1 MERPPSLA
9 APRYPLGSVI
19 RFDLSQKIAA
29 AVQSLVS
36 DGTLPSADYGVPEVA
51 DTKDESHGDYA
62 CNIAMVS
69 AKKAGKNPR
78 ELATLIAE
86 VLARQP
92 EFEAVEVAGPG
103 FLNLRLRPEFVA
115 GYVGRILDLGED
127 LAKVEGRRSK
137 KESDRPSTLD
147 PRSSPLKIN
156 VEFVSVNPNG
166 PITVG
171 SGRGAAFGSTLCN
184 VLAAAG
190 NEVHREYYINDATNS
205 EQMRM
210 FQESV
215 ENKAREK
222 LGLPPKHLN
231 TAYKGDY
238 VNSIADSVIRSAFRR
253 LPDIRKKLWYDQ
265 IAQRAYFLRSNE
277 FESPS
282 GLDRR
287 EALAEIVE
295 KAPTIRSI
303 GRKFAAIPKEL
314 RAPADHFYREFR
326 KSKSITSFLTIFV
339 VAALKVLEQ
348 TQPLGVENDP
358 EFEDDLEDIVLVLL
372 LQCIEGYNAE
382 GRWSTVGGFLKS
394 LPPSGFLSRRVIG
407 STIREAIEESLTITA
422 MHEQDG
428 LDPQSV
434 QALFVA
440 TESLDLLFP
449 DAPEDSKLPRGWYF
463 KDILAEQKAD
473 LTDFG
478 VNFDTW
484 FSEQSL
490 HDSNTVEKCIQ
501 ELQAKGV
508 ADEKPYRTILKMG
521 RGGVIEEVVKEEQA
535 GEEDEGASPNGHQ
548 VVAKLSSESE
558 PHGDQ
563 QVTTGRQPGDSQT
576 LWLRST
582 KFADDMDRVLRRK
595 DGRLTYIASDV
606 AYHKDKL
613 LDESGV
619 RKTGP
624 VDKMITILGPDHH
637 GYIHRLQAVLAA
649 LLEKVE
655 GRGSKGE
662 SEPPPPAVMD
672 RAREE
677 EGAGGGGLSET
688 ESQIYR
694 SPEERDAC
702 QAALEE
708 ARRKLEVVIFQIVR
722 FVKDGKPAPMRKR
735 DGNIYAL
742 IDLINEL
749 GKNIAPTAPIEEQQR
764 IGKDVARFFYL
775 MRSHETHMDFDIDL
789 ATKQSEENPVFYAQ
803 YAHARICSILEKAKG
818 EFGLSIVDFGLNP
831 DSIHNQQSTIRNP
844 KELALIKKICDLPF
858 EVARC
863 AEDYGVHRL
872 TTYAVELARAFHHF
886 YDACRVIEPDQ
897 PEQTQARLALCE
909 ATKIGLRGVFDLL
922 GISAPEKM
930 ERAAAEPS
938 S

>member
-1 MERPPSLA
+1 MVRQT
-9 APRYPLGSVI
+9 PRYPLGPVI
-19 RFDLSQKIAA
+19 RFDLSHKIAA
-29 AVQSLVS
+29 ALESLVS
-36 DGTLPSADYGVPEVA
+36 DGTLPAAEYGVPEVA

-69 AKKAGKNPR
+69 AKKAGKSPR
-78 ELATLIAE
+78 ELAILIAE
-86 VLARQP
+86 VLAREP

-103 FLNLRLRPEFVA
+103 FLNLRLKPEFVA

-127 LAKVEGRRSK
+127 LPKVECRGSTG
-137 KESDRPSTLD
+137 ESDRPSTLD
-147 PRSSPLKIN
+147 PRPSQKIN

-190 NEVHREYYINDATNS
+190 HEVHREYYINDGTNS
-205 EQMRM
+205 EQMRL
-210 FQESV
+210 FAESV
-215 ENKAREK
+215 RAVA
-222 LGLPPKHLN
+222 LGRPIPEGG
-231 TAYKGDY
+231 YKGDY
-238 VNSIADSVIRSAFRR
+238 IKDVARKISAIAEKPGSGLQHLRYVIDNLNSDQHKFELAISRESRR
-253 LPDIRKKLWYDQ
+253 QLL
-265 IAQRAYFLRSNE
+265 QRAFELRSRWGEATDNE
-277 FESPS
+277 SEVLVRLRDLSLS
-282 GLDRR
+282 DWQRWSE
-287 EALAEIVE
+287 EA
-295 KAPTIRSI
+295 TIHVQSNDL
-303 GRKFAAIPKEL
+303 GTF
-314 RAPADHFYREFR
+314 
-326 KSKSITSFLTIFV
+326 
-339 VAALKVLEQ
+339 
-348 TQPLGVENDP
+348 GVE
-358 EFEDDLEDIVLVLL
+358 
-372 LQCIEGYNAE
+372 
-382 GRWSTVGGFLKS
+382 
-394 LPPSGFLSRRVIG
+394 
-407 STIREAIEESLTITA
+407 
-422 MHEQDG
+422 
-428 LDPQSV
+428 
-434 QALFVA
+434 
-440 TESLDLLFP
+440 
-449 DAPEDSKLPRGWYF
+449 
-463 KDILAEQKAD
+463 
-473 LTDFG
+473 
-478 VNFDTW
+478 FDTW

-490 HDSNTVEKCIQ
+490 HDSGTVEKCIQ
-501 ELQAKGV
+501 DLQAKGV
-508 ADEKPYRTILKMG
+508 ADEEPYRTLLKMA
-521 RGGVIEEVVKEEQA
+521 RGGVIEEVVREEQA
-535 GEEDEGASPNGHQ
+535 GDEEEPEVDTHSDNPADVDPQSTIRNPQLSPEPPPPSPTSSDGTNHPPQGEGIS
-548 VVAKLSSESE
+548 
-558 PHGDQ
+558 
-563 QVTTGRQPGDSQT
+563 T

-613 LDESGV
+613 LDDSGV

-655 GRGSKGE
+655 GRGSNGE
-662 SEPPPPAVMD
+662 SEPPSIAGMV
-672 RAREE
+672 RAREG
-677 EGAGGGGLSET
+677 EGAGGGGLSEI
-688 ESQIYR
+688 EAAIYR

-803 YAHARICSILEKAKG
+803 YAHARICSILEKAKNDCR
-818 EFGLSIVDFGLNP
+818 LWILDFGLNP
-831 DSIHNQQSTIRNP
+831 DAIQNLKSKIQNP

-930 ERAAAEPS
+930 ERAESPAAEPS
-938 S
+938 KNI